1 MPVKMFAQTFTTDPQ
16 TPIETISLAHQQGF
30 EGVEI
35 TCEYPRGPLDY
46 SREAV
51 LQMASFA
58 QKCDMP
64 LQVHAPYHNVRL
76 ADINPRIR
84 EASVQS
90 VKDGID
96 FATRV
101 NAKMVSIHLGN
112 VAKILL
118 DRFYTQVHEALLDS
132 VKTLI
137 ACAEAGNLVIAIEN
151 VPSTKSPWEEAIG
164 VKAEELVDIIK
175 EVKAK
180 NVGVTFDVGHAN
192 TVSDPAEFAA
202 KIAPYVANI
211 HLHDND
217 GRQDQHLIIGEGNID
232 FLRILSIFRKRG
244 YSGPLVLEYF
254 DPPSLIKAKEKLQR
268 VFKLLVHE

>member
-1 MPVKMFAQTFTTDPQ
+1 MCMKMFAQTFTADPQ
-16 TPIETISLAHQQGF
+16 TPIETISLARQQGF
-30 EGVEI
+30 QGVEI

-46 SREAV
+46 SHEAV
-51 LQMASFA
+51 LQMVSFA
-58 QKCDMP
+58 RKCEMP

-101 NAKMVSIHLGN
+101 NAKMVTMHLGN
-112 VAKILL
+112 VAKMLS
-118 DRFYTQVHEALLDS
+118 DRFYTRVHEALLDS

-137 ACAEAGNLVIAIEN
+137 DCAEVGNLVIAIEN

-164 VKAEELVDIIK
+164 VKAEELADIIK

-192 TVSDPAEFAA
+192 TIGDPAEFAA
-202 KIAPYVANI
+202 KIAPYIVNI

-217 GRQDQHLIIGEGNID
+217 GRLDQTFNHRRRQHRFLKNPEHLQK
-232 FLRILSIFRKRG
+232 KRLLWAFS
-244 YSGPLVLEYF
+244 SGVL
-254 DPPSLIKAKEKLQR
+254 
-268 VFKLLVHE
+268 

>member
-1 MPVKMFAQTFTTDPQ
+1 MKMFAQTFTTDPQ
-16 TPIETISLAHQQGF
+16 TSIETISLAHQQGF
-30 EGVEI
+30 QGVEI

-51 LQMASFA
+51 LQMVSLA
-58 QKCDMP
+58 QKYDMP
-64 LQVHAPYHNVRL
+64 LQVHAPYRNVRL

-96 FATRV
+96 FARQI
-101 NAKMVSIHLGN
+101 NAKIVTVHLGN
-112 VAKILL
+112 VAKTLL
-118 DRFYTQVHEALLDS
+118 DHFYTRIYEALLDS
-132 VKTLI
+132 VRTLI
-137 ACAEAGNLVIAIEN
+137 EYAELSDVFIAIEN

-164 VKAEELVDIIK
+164 EKAEELIDIIK
-175 EVKAK
+175 EVKAR

-192 TVSDPAEFAA
+192 TTGDPAEFAT
-202 KIAPYVANI
+202 KVAPYVVNI

-217 GRQDQHLIIGEGNID
+217 GSLDQHLIIGEGSID
-232 FLRILSIFRKRG
+232 FLRILNIFRKRG

-254 DPPSLIKAKEKLQR
+254 DPASLMKAKKELQKLL
-268 VFKLLVHE
+268 KLLVHE